1 MIEKLITF
9 LLSNFTLTFLVLG
22 FIVSGIVLLRAEK
35 PLKIS
40 SLVEVLFSYFL
51 LFSIG
56 FSFLY
61 NFFIKILFPE
71 MAAAFIEWEVSP
83 FQTEVAFASLGF
95 AFVGFLVFR
104 GSFGLRI
111 GAVVGPSFFLLGAAG
126 GHIYVMITVSN
137 FSPGNAG
144 VIFYT
149 DIFLSLLGFTFL
161 WLQYKFIK
169 PEQENNRTIPF
180 SEKPIV

>member
-1 MIEKLITF
+1 MEVYFMIEKLITF

-83 FQTEVAFASLGF
+83 FQTRSEERR
-95 AFVGFLVFR
+95 VGKEMVY
-104 GSFGLRI
+104 GLC
-111 GAVVGPSFFLLGAAG
+111 
-126 GHIYVMITVSN
+126 
-137 FSPGNAG
+137 
-144 VIFYT
+144 
-149 DIFLSLLGFTFL
+149 
-161 WLQYKFIK
+161 
-169 PEQENNRTIPF
+169 
-180 SEKPIV
+180 